1 MSEMEANLMVK
12 QQFGFGVRVG
22 LGCNATVFPIVIM
35 STDDEIAKINPWKV
49 PTSVVLTPSYS
60 PSCSRQDETSAKS
73 EKCIQMN
80 TIHHKQGSYG
90 FNFVSVIY
98 YRNTV
103 TGGEPAVPSIRKPAR
118 FLITLPLHCNG
129 FVDGG
134 M

>member
-12 QQFGFGVRVG
+12 TAVRILCSGWAG
-22 LGCNATVFPIVIM
+22 LQRNRFPIVIM